1 VLTAF
6 LSGKETKGRHM
17 RVEKLELI
25 GFKSFGDRTV
35 FNLHPGITCIVGPNG
50 CGKSNVV
57 DSFKWVLGEQ
67 SAKSLRGGKMEEV
80 IFAGSQN
87 KKPRG
92 MSDVTLTISGLG
104 AGGNGKETLTTVT
117 RRLYRSGDSDYLLNK
132 NSCRLRDVRDIFLDT
147 GLEVKS
153 YSIMEQDRISAILG
167 AKPEERRFLI
177 EEVAG
182 VVKYK
187 VRRNEAISKLDSSRN
202 NLQRITDITAEIRRQ
217 INSLDRQVKKAER
230 FKRLSEE
237 LRGIELNVAKRD
249 FTDLSARLNEVL
261 KQHTSLK
268 EEDALIRAELSQA
281 ETDIEARRIRVV
293 DREKILEAHRQELQ
307 AIEREMA
314 EAERQAAVS
323 RTERENL
330 KEYSLKLQ
338 TQEAENFKKQQD
350 AERRKQE
357 IAESIRILQAE
368 IEELKAKVDEKAK
381 TLGTAE
387 EEIYGKEQL
396 LESKRKEDLMASESL
411 ADLRNE
417 LNKHNAAVENLQ
429 RGEEGLAKESEELN
443 ASLESSTAQLKDI
456 EFTMRSKN
464 NETVA
469 MKDKRDS
476 MGSELETLR
485 ARLEQLRTD
494 LAREREALAS
504 ASSRLES
511 LREMAVS
518 ESSEDAL
525 KEDIRLLSA
534 ISDALEVEEKYER
547 AVEAGLKDV
556 INGFVVSSLDDVKQA
571 VRAVKEKDI
580 ERTAFM
586 AMDSGDRSLLSEIPE
601 GALSRASDLVRAKDE
616 FALVV
621 RRLLGNV
628 VVVADLD
635 AALALKDIGSTV
647 VTLEGETVEPT
658 GAVTA
663 GRSRGILPLKR
674 QIRELEEEVEH
685 KKTRVGKL
693 ENDKA
698 EALENLQQKE
708 NELKELKDQI
718 VESEKELSLLR
729 AGAERLGEEIE
740 RTRKKLAA
748 LRLEQE
754 ETTRERNS
762 LNGLIE
768 EKQKE
773 VNLAVEQKM
782 SIEAAMSELQKDISS
797 KRTLLE
803 DKRNES
809 VNARL
814 SLNSGTERLTAFRG
828 EETST
833 ANLLGELNE
842 KGIFIRNEQG
852 QTAQRIKEQEE
863 VAAVKEETLKGL
875 AVKAQEISARISEK
889 GDAIAG
895 ESEELMGR
903 ERELKAM
910 RAKIDGVAQELSEL
924 DVKRTEHGV
933 RVENLVENIK
943 NAYHVDLESFEAE
956 HITEEDEERLPEL
969 KEKIEK
975 LGPVSL
981 GSIDE
986 YEELKERYDFLT
998 KQQED
1003 LRLSIAELEEA
1014 IKRINSTTRK
1024 RLREAYDALKV
1035 KFSEVFKT
1043 LFGGGQ
1049 AELVLTDEQNIL
1061 ETGIDVVAQPP
1072 GKKLRNIS
1080 LLSGGEKS
1088 LTALALLFSSF
1099 LIKPTP
1105 LCILD
1110 EADAALD
1117 EANTYKFAQ
1126 MLKDLAKDIQFIVI
1140 THNRVTMESADYLYG
1155 VTMEEPGISKVISL
1169 EMTEA

>member
-1 VLTAF
+1 
-6 LSGKETKGRHM
+6 
-17 RVEKLELI
+17 
-25 GFKSFGDRTV
+25 
-35 FNLHPGITCIVGPNG
+35 
-50 CGKSNVV
+50 
-57 DSFKWVLGEQ
+57 
-67 SAKSLRGGKMEEV
+67 
-80 IFAGSQN
+80 
-87 KKPRG
+87 
-92 MSDVTLTISGLG
+92 
-104 AGGNGKETLTTVT
+104 
-117 RRLYRSGDSDYLLNK
+117 
-132 NSCRLRDVRDIFLDT
+132 
-147 GLEVKS
+147 
-153 YSIMEQDRISAILG
+153 
-167 AKPEERRFLI
+167 
-177 EEVAG
+177 
-182 VVKYK
+182 
-187 VRRNEAISKLDSSRN
+187 
-202 NLQRITDITAEIRRQ
+202 
-217 INSLDRQVKKAER
+217 
-230 FKRLSEE
+230 
-237 LRGIELNVAKRD
+237 
-249 FTDLSARLNEVL
+249 
-261 KQHTSLK
+261 
-268 EEDALIRAELSQA
+268 
-281 ETDIEARRIRVV
+281 
-293 DREKILEAHRQELQ
+293 
-307 AIEREMA
+307 
-314 EAERQAAVS
+314 
-323 RTERENL
+323 
-330 KEYSLKLQ
+330 
-338 TQEAENFKKQQD
+338 
-350 AERRKQE
+350 
-357 IAESIRILQAE
+357 
-368 IEELKAKVDEKAK
+368 
-381 TLGTAE
+381 
-387 EEIYGKEQL
+387 
-396 LESKRKEDLMASESL
+396 
-411 ADLRNE
+411 
-417 LNKHNAAVENLQ
+417 
-429 RGEEGLAKESEELN
+429 
-443 ASLESSTAQLKDI
+443 
-456 EFTMRSKN
+456 
-464 NETVA
+464 
-469 MKDKRDS
+469 
-476 MGSELETLR
+476 
-485 ARLEQLRTD
+485 
-494 LAREREALAS
+494 
-504 ASSRLES
+504 
-511 LREMAVS
+511 
-518 ESSEDAL
+518 
-525 KEDIRLLSA
+525 
-534 ISDALEVEEKYER
+534 
-547 AVEAGLKDV
+547 
-556 INGFVVSSLDDVKQA
+556 
-571 VRAVKEKDI
+571 
-580 ERTAFM
+580 
-586 AMDSGDRSLLSEIPE
+586 
-601 GALSRASDLVRAKDE
+601 
-616 FALVV
+616 
-621 RRLLGNV
+621 
-628 VVVADLD
+628 
-635 AALALKDIGSTV
+635 V

-933 RVENLVENIK
+933 RVEI
-943 NAYHVDLESFEAE
+943 EAE